1 LTTDFT
7 LSDRF
12 KGRARLE
19 ANEGTSGQNGP
30 VPFVKDLYLTW
41 TYTGSHSATFGVTP
55 PPAFETAENVWGYRS
70 LEKTILDFQGIV
82 DSRDFG
88 IRIDGPITS
97 GGLFRYAA
105 MLANNSASRTETDA
119 YKRAYVHLSAHPT
132 DNVVLSIGG
141 DRAGYGDDR
150 TDATRLSGF
159 GGLVFDHIR
168 VGLEGFWSRVTMEDD
183 NEFSHTGLS
192 LFGSVRITR
201 QWEVVARVDR
211 AKEERSGVDL
221 LETFVLAGV
230 SYQPNEFVQLIPNL
244 WVDTIDGADKAEA
257 TARFTVFLSF

>member
-1 LTTDFT
+1 
-7 LSDRF
+7 
-12 KGRARLE
+12 
-19 ANEGTSGQNGP
+19 
-30 VPFVKDLYLTW
+30 
-41 TYTGSHSATFGVTP
+41 
-55 PPAFETAENVWGYRS
+55 
-70 LEKTILDFQGIV
+70 
-82 DSRDFG
+82 
-88 IRIDGPITS
+88 
-97 GGLFRYAA
+97 
-105 MLANNSASRTETDA
+105 
-119 YKRAYVHLSAHPT
+119 
-132 DNVVLSIGG
+132 
-141 DRAGYGDDR
+141 
-150 TDATRLSGF
+150 
-159 GGLVFDHIR
+159 
-168 VGLEGFWSRVTMEDD
+168 MEDD